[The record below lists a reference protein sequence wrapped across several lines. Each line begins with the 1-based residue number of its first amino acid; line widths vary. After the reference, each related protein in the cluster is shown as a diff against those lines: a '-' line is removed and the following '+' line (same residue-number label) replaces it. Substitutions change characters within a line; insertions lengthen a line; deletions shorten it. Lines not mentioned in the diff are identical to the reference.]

1 MLDGLAAIE
10 FRSWYGGENVIC
22 ATADGVKSAKI
33 CIFANGEPKP
43 KNTVLNPMLPP
54 PYTVGEPKPKKG
66 TMRQRG
72 IQYLLIALRSGMSL
86 FVTAEEEGSW
96 MPKMSDSSKH
106 LSEQMHWVMVDL
118 EGVRRIN
125 QLEVSFEDEPDT
137 LEKSK
142 KNLPQTIVAE
152 LRSDLEWEKVILKR
166 KKENQ
171 KGNDCKECYQA
182 EGIYFT
188 RYF

>member
-1 MLDGLAAIE
+1 MHPV
-10 FRSWYGGENVIC
+10 F
-22 ATADGVKSAKI
+22 ADSFEIGH
-33 CIFANGEPKP
+33 EP
-43 KNTVLNPMLPP
+43 
-54 PYTVGEPKPKKG
+54 Y
-66 TMRQRG
+66 
-72 IQYLLIALRSGMSL
+72 

-125 QLEVSFEDEPDT
+125 QLEVSFEEEPDT

-166 KKENQ
+166 KNRKETIAKSAIRQ
-171 KGNDCKECYQA
+171 RESTLLA
-182 EGIYFT
+182 ILELTGIKPNCL
-188 RYF
+188 

>member
-1 MLDGLAAIE
+1 
-10 FRSWYGGENVIC
+10 
-22 ATADGVKSAKI
+22 
-33 CIFANGEPKP
+33 
-43 KNTVLNPMLPP
+43 MLPP
-54 PYTVGEPKPKKG
+54 PYTVGEPKPKERYDEAKRHPVFADSFEIG
-66 TMRQRG
+66 HEP
-72 IQYLLIALRSGMSL
+72 Y

-106 LSEQMHWVMVDL
+106 LSEQMHWVIVDL

-125 QLEVSFEDEPDT
+125 QLEVSFEEEPDT

-142 KNLPQTIVAE
+142 E
-152 LRSDLEWEKVILKR
+152 LATDNCGRTSLRFRVGEGYIKKE
-166 KKENQ
+166 KENQ

-188 RYF
+188 RYFRID

>member
-1 MLDGLAAIE
+1 MGLAAIE

-33 CIFANGEPKP
+33 CIFADGEPKP

-54 PYTVGEPKPKKG
+54 PYTVGEPKPKERYDEAKRHPVFADSFEIG
-66 TMRQRG
+66 HEP
-72 IQYLLIALRSGMSL
+72 Y

-106 LSEQMHWVMVDL
+106 LSEQMLWVMVDL

-125 QLEVSFEDEPDT
+125 QS
-137 LEKSK
+137 
-142 KNLPQTIVAE
+142 
-152 LRSDLEWEKVILKR
+152 R
-166 KKENQ
+166 
-171 KGNDCKECYQA
+171 G
-182 EGIYFT
+182 
-188 RYF
+188 